1 MFDMRRRDFVT
12 LLGGAAAWP
21 GAARGQPGAK
31 VARIGY
37 LVTASLESP
46 EGRAMADAFRQ
57 GLRERGYVEG
67 QSIIIEY
74 RSAHGRIERFPEL
87 VNELASLNLD
97 LILAPNT
104 PAARA
109 AQRATTTIP
118 IVVPVMGDPV
128 ADGLV
133 ASLAHPG
140 GNITGLTFLGPELVS
155 KRLGLLKQA
164 LPNASRVAALWHS
177 GAYGERTTREML
189 QATDAAARTLAV
201 ELQLVEVRGVDE
213 FDLAFSAM
221 TGNRADALIVLP
233 SPLLFNERKHIVD
246 VAMKH
251 RLPSIAMAR
260 EFAELGGLMAYGA
273 SLTDLQRRSATYV
286 DKILKGAKPADLPVE
301 QPTKFEF
308 VINLKTAKAL
318 GLTIA
323 ESFQLF
329 ADEVIE

>member
-1 MFDMRRRDFVT
+1 MRRREFIT
-12 LLGGAAAWP
+12 LLGGAVATWP
-21 GAARGQPGAK
+21 LAARAQQGAK

-37 LVTASLESP
+37 LLTGSLASP
-46 EGRAMADAFRQ
+46 EARAMVDAFRQ

-74 RSAHGRIERFPEL
+74 RSADGRIERFPEL
-87 VNELASLNLD
+87 ANELASLNLD

-213 FDLAFSAM
+213 FNRAFSAM

-233 SPLLFNERKHIVD
+233 SPLLFNERKNIVD
-246 VAMKH
+246 LAMKH
-251 RLPSIAMAR
+251 RLPSISMAR

-323 ESFQLF
+323 ESFQLL

>member
-213 FDLAFSAM
+213 FNRAFSAM

-233 SPLLFNERKHIVD
+233 SPLLFNERKNIVD
-246 VAMKH
+246 LAMKH
-251 RLPSIAMAR
+251 RLPSISMAR

-323 ESFQLF
+323 ESFQLL